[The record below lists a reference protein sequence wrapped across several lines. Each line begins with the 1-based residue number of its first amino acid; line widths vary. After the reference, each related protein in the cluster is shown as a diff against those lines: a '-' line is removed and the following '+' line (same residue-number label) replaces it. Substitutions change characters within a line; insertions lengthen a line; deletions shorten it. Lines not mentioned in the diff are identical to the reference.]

1 MKKEY
6 FKLKGVVTE
15 IGELVHIQRTN
26 IPDLYKRIL
35 VVETIDGQKL
45 YPELINSK
53 LKLLDKEQIVAN
65 SIVEIEYSFEGS
77 EKNGIRY
84 NNVHINSI
92 KKDEVINL

>member
-26 IPDLYKRIL
+26 IPDLYKRVL

-45 YPELINSK
+45 YPELRNAK
-53 LKLLDKEQIVAN
+53 LKLLDREQIN
-65 SIVEIEYSFEGS
+65 EGSTVEVEYSFEGS
-77 EKNGIRY
+77 EKNGKRY
-84 NNVHINSI
+84 NNVYLNSI
-92 KKDEVINL
+92 KRV

>member
-26 IPDLYKRIL
+26 IPDLYKRVL

-45 YPELINSK
+45 YPELRNAK
-53 LKLLDKEQIVAN
+53 LKLLDREQIN
-65 SIVEIEYSFEGS
+65 EGSTVEIEYSFEGS
-77 EKNGIRY
+77 EKNGKRY
-84 NNVHINSI
+84 NNVYLNSI
-92 KKDEVINL
+92 KRV